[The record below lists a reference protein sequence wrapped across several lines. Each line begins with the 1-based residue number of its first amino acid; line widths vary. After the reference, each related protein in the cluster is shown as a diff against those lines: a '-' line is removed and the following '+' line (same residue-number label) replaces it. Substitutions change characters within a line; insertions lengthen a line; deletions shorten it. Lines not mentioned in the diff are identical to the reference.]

1 MIETSLRERVELCA
15 ARSLGLA
22 ENLND
27 AIVLVDSLRR
37 VGLISVEIPEQSLLM
52 EIDGDQFVN
61 MLEKA
66 LIQFDDNG
74 SWLEMSREVVMEYG
88 GALDDIRDTATIYYR
103 IVNPDGSIPLPPTIS
118 NKDDR
123 IVLFH

>member
-15 ARSLGLA
+15 ARALGLA

-27 AIVLVDSLRR
+27 ALVLVDSLRR

-52 EIDGDQFVN
+52 EIDGDRFVN

-66 LIQFDDNG
+66 LVQFDDNG
-74 SWLEMSREVVMEYG
+74 SWIEVSREDVEKYG
-88 GALDDIRDTATIYYR
+88 GAFDDIRGTATTYYR
-103 IVNPDGSIPLPPTIS
+103 IVNPDGSIPRPPTIS
-118 NKDDR
+118 NQGDR
-123 IVLFH
+123 IVVFH